1 MPDILLLTTT
11 GTENEQTTW
20 YDSRNVKRTPRLVVP
35 RATAMLV
42 MAVAEKIGTEMD
54 AMRAVRSARI
64 GVEAEAVP
72 LQLDKEG
79 QLHAGP
85 IFYPVPIDGV
95 AQRVALLGR
104 WRLHLDDDLG
114 LPGRWRAPL
123 PEPIV
128 VQLGQRVCHG

>member
-1 MPDILLLTTT
+1 
-11 GTENEQTTW
+11 
-20 YDSRNVKRTPRLVVP
+20 
-35 RATAMLV
+35 
-42 MAVAEKIGTEMD
+42 MAVAEESGTEMD

-64 GVEAEAVP
+64 GVVAEAAP

-79 QLHAGP
+79 QLHAGS
-85 IFYPVPIDGV
+85 IFYPLPSDGV

-123 PEPIV
+123 LEPIV
-128 VQLGQRVCHG
+128 VQLGQRFCHG